1 MTTGTTTTTKEI
13 LDPTT
18 LDGFIQ
24 LIKLYPWFFGI
35 LLVVLLVVCFYLYKK
50 NKLKRVIIEVATKI
64 IEDKKEDG
72 LTVEIVVDDLIKKA
86 IEKVKEKPD
95 KYDGIL
101 LYFLNASW
109 LRNYIIKV
117 AKGVIKKIT
126 DQDPETT
133 IQR

>member
-1 MTTGTTTTTKEI
+1 MTTGATTTTKEI
-13 LDPTT
+13 SDPTT

-24 LIKLYPWFFGI
+24 LIKLYPWVFGI

-50 NKLKRVIIEVATKI
+50 NKLKHVIIEVATKI
-64 IEDKKEDG
+64 IEDKKEEG
-72 LTVEIVVDDLIKKA
+72 VTVEIVVDDLIKKA
-86 IEKVKEKPD
+86 IAKVKEKPD

-117 AKGVIKKIT
+117 AKSVIKKIT

>member
-1 MTTGTTTTTKEI
+1 MTTETTTTEEI

-24 LIKLYPWFFGI
+24 LIKLYPWVFAI
-35 LLVVLLVVCFYLYKK
+35 LLVILLGICFYLYKK
-50 NKLKRVIIEVATKI
+50 NKLKHVIIEVATTI

-72 LTVEIVVDDLIKKA
+72 VTVEIVVDDLIKKA

-117 AKGVIKKIT
+117 AKSVIKKIT